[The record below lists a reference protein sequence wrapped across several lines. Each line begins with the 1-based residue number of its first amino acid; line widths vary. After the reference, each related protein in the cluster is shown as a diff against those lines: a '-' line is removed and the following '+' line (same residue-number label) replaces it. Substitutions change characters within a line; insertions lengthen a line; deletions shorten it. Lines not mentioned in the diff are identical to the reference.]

1 VKFQL
6 PKIYPITDAKISNLT
21 HVQQVKLFIKAGAKI
36 IQLREKYATSAEFY
50 EQAKLSIETAKK
62 HKVKI
67 IINDRVD
74 IALTSGADGVH
85 LGQNDLPPKYA
96 RKILGENSII
106 GYSTHTIDQA
116 IEASKLPID
125 YLAFGPIFP
134 TTSKENPEY
143 TVGTDEIIKVR
154 EAIGEF
160 PLVAIGGINLDN
172 FQTVFECGADSIALI
187 SELLSEPQKIAEKFT
202 KFKV

>member
-1 VKFQL
+1 
-6 PKIYPITDAKISNLT
+6 
-21 HVQQVKLFIKAGAKI
+21 
-36 IQLREKYATSAEFY
+36 
-50 EQAKLSIETAKK
+50 
-62 HKVKI
+62 
-67 IINDRVD
+67 
-74 IALTSGADGVH
+74 LTSGADGVH

-172 FQTVFECGADSIALI
+172 FQTVFESGADSIALI

>member
-21 HVQQVKLFIKAGAKI
+21 HVQQVKLFIKAGARF

-172 FQTVFECGADSIALI
+172 FQTVFESGADSIALI